1 MMILGC
7 SKGEIPIILI
17 ALLKSLSG
25 RISKK
30 NNRRVKNHLI
40 SILGIQKV
48 LIIKILNKR
57 ITKKDESDNEK
68 KSLFERKVD
77 EVL

>member
-48 LIIKILNKR
+48 LIIKILTNQDLLNR
-57 ITKKDESDNEK
+57 
-68 KSLFERKVD
+68 VQA
-77 EVL
+77 

>member
-48 LIIKILNKR
+48 LIIKILTNQ
-57 ITKKDESDNEK
+57 DLLN
-68 KSLFERKVD
+68 LVQAY
-77 EVL
+77 